1 MSTGVLVPLDEY
13 LARPYDPDREYFG
26 GLLVERNAGEYD
38 HSLNSGC
45 ACAKA
50 PISSGCI
57 SYRT

>member
-13 LARPYDPDREYFG
+13 LACPYDPDREYFG

-45 ACAKA
+45 ACAIA
-50 PISSGCI
+50 WGS
-57 SYRT
+57 